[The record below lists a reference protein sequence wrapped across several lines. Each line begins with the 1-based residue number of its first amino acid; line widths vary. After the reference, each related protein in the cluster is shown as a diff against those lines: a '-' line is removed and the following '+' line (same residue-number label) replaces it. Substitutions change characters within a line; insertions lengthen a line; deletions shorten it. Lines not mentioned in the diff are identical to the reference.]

1 MKFKKLFLA
10 LIVGASCC
18 CFASEAKIENAAP
31 AVENVQAAAAPADG
45 QSAAPA
51 ARKQQ
56 NSARKQQNSAKK
68 QQNSWT
74 GMLPMLI
81 LIAVMIFLFVRSNK
95 KQQKQR
101 QEMMDKMVKGAKVML
116 QSGVY
121 GKVIEVKENDV
132 VVEIAENTRV
142 LVVKAGI
149 ANVINEDA
157 KK

>member
-51 ARKQQ
+51 
-56 NSARKQQNSAKK
+56 AKK

>member
-56 NSARKQQNSAKK
+56 NS
-68 QQNSWT
+68 WT

-101 QEMMDKMVKGAKVML
+101 QEMMNKIVKGTKVL
-116 QSGVY
+116 LNSGVY
-121 GKVIEVKENDV
+121 GKVIEVKENDFV
-132 VVEIAENTRV
+132 IEIAENVRV
-142 LVVKAGI
+142 LVVKEGI
-149 ANVINEDA
+149 ARVEEEKKEEA
-157 KK
+157 K